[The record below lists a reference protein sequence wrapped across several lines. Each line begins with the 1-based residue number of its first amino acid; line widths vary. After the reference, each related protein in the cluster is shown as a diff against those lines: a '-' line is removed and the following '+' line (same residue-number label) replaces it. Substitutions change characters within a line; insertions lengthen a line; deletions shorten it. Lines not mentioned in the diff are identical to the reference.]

1 MGAVAIIGDVGGHAG
16 QLAQCLAY
24 LGVTPAVWPEGLTV
38 VQVGD
43 LLGGVDDQQVV
54 AMVEPHIVAGRWVQL
69 LGNWDSRALGGCW
82 FMSPKRGEPDA
93 DAEVRIALWH
103 SAGFATH
110 AAAVTTHGGSTAV
123 VTHAGVTAPFWRQAL
138 GGTRDP
144 IEAAGRINELP
155 LEVIHQPGRML
166 GYQEPAGKVD
176 SGYPRHDD
184 EVGDGVAPPV
194 GPIWA
199 DTDEL
204 WSSWLHIASPWP
216 QVHGHTSA
224 WFRNGWSEQAPP
236 SALPYAARNRQLR
249 HTRYMTGKGSGPPLL
264 GIDCSVWASRELVLH
279 PLVIPNAQVATG
291 VEP

>member
-1 MGAVAIIGDVGGHAG
+1 
-16 QLAQCLAY
+16 
-24 LGVTPAVWPEGLTV
+24 
-38 VQVGD
+38 
-43 LLGGVDDQQVV
+43 
-54 AMVEPHIVAGRWVQL
+54 MVEPHIVAGRWVQL

-166 GYQEPAGKVD
+166 GYQEPAVNVD

-184 EVGDGVAPPV
+184 EFGDVRRAARRTDLGGHRRAVVELARHRQPVAPGARTHERLVPQRLV
-194 GPIWA
+194 RAGPA
-199 DTDEL
+199 GGAAVRD
-204 WSSWLHIASPWP
+204 P
-216 QVHGHTSA
+216 QST
-224 WFRNGWSEQAPP
+224 APP
-236 SALPYAARNRQLR
+236 HPLHDREGERTAAARHRLLGLGIARSRAPPTRDPQRAGRRDRPELARRSRPIAVRRYAAVAAHAVVRRR
-249 HTRYMTGKGSGPPLL
+249 RSGEV
-264 GIDCSVWASRELVLH
+264 GRRTVKRR
-279 PLVIPNAQVATG
+279 
-291 VEP
+291 